1 MSHSRR
7 KDAAFDRD
15 AAAYSLAE
23 AARYVRLPAAT
34 LRSWVLGRQ
43 YPTADGRGDFPPLI
57 KPASREPAW
66 LSFSNLIEAH
76 VLRSLRTEHGVSVKA
91 LRDALA
97 YAQKKLGIDR
107 LLLREELR
115 AEPGKV
121 FLDRYGQLIE
131 LTASGQLAMRHLF
144 DEHLKRVEWDSSRFP
159 VRLYPFV
166 LPSAASAERSIVI
179 DPRIAFGR
187 PVMLT
192 KGISTSAIA
201 ERVDAGETVNDLA
214 ADYGLGPAEI
224 EQAVVYERAA

>member
-43 YPTADGRGDFPPLI
+43 YPKADGRGDFPPLI

-144 DEHLKRVEWDSSRFP
+144 DEHLKRVDWDSSRFP

-166 LPSAASAERSIVI
+166 LPSTASAERSIVI

-192 KGISTSAIA
+192 KGISTSTIA

-214 ADYGLGPAEI
+214 ADYGLGAAEI